1 MKIERTKNAVRNIV
15 FDGSLK
21 LLNMVIPFILRSVML
36 HYLGVQYL
44 GLNGLFRS
52 ILSFLNLAEL
62 GVGSAMVFSM
72 YKPIAED
79 DAPSICALL
88 KLYRTFYRAIGLFI
102 AVVGLALTPFLRSLI
117 SGDIPADMNLYILY
131 FMNLGSTVLTYWLFA
146 YKRSLLDAHQRTDV
160 ISKVS
165 LITQFVEYAL
175 KLPALIIFKN
185 YYMFLGVQ
193 LGAQVV
199 INLLTAIQVNK
210 MYPQY
215 TPQGHLPREKVMDIV
230 RRVRD
235 LFTSKFSAVVFN
247 FADTLVIS
255 AFMGLAALA
264 IYQNYFFVITALRTF
279 IDVIIVACIA
289 GVGNSLVTETE
300 EKNYND
306 FARITMLFGWI
317 MGVGSAMLLCLYQPF
332 MEIWM
337 GAENMLSFDYVIC
350 FVIYFYTMG
359 MNKIVNM
366 FKDAAGIWR
375 KDRLRPLVA
384 ALVNLGLNLAT
395 VRWLGMYGVLLS
407 SVVAIVVVEIPWLFH
422 NLFQELFPR
431 RFLGQY
437 VRFFC
442 GLVAVALASCAVSW
456 ILCSLLRLN
465 VWTTLIVNG
474 CVSFLVPN
482 LFFFVLY
489 GKNSLFRESIAQIKR
504 VLLKKKPVFSVQ
516 FPYESPKRNRFSL
529 YWISGCDIIIL
540 R

>member
-1 MKIERTKNAVRNIV
+1 MKIERTKNAARNIV
-15 FDGSLK
+15 FDGMLK
-21 LLNMVIPFILRSVML
+21 LLNIIIPFFLRSIML
-36 HYLGVQYL
+36 NYLGVEYL
-44 GLNGLFRS
+44 GLSGLFRS

-72 YKPIAED
+72 YRPIAED
-79 DAPSICALL
+79 DTPSICALL

-199 INLLTAIQVNK
+199 INLLTALQVNK

-235 LFTSKFSAVVFN
+235 LFTSKFAGVVFN
-247 FADTLVIS
+247 FADTIVIS

-489 GKNSLFRESIAQIKR
+489 GKNPLFRESIAQIKR
-504 VLLKKKPVFSVQ
+504 VLLKK
-516 FPYESPKRNRFSL
+516 
-529 YWISGCDIIIL
+529 
-540 R
+540 

>member
-1 MKIERTKNAVRNIV
+1 MKIERTKNAARNIV
-15 FDGSLK
+15 FDGMLK
-21 LLNMVIPFILRSVML
+21 LLNIIIPFFLRSIML
-36 HYLGVQYL
+36 NYLGVEYL
-44 GLNGLFRS
+44 GLSGLFRS

-79 DAPSICALL
+79 DTPSICALL

-175 KLPALIIFKN
+175 KLPALIIFRN

-199 INLLTAIQVNK
+199 INLLTAVRVNK

-235 LFTSKFSAVVFN
+235 LFTSKFSTVVFN

-255 AFMGLAALA
+255 AFMGLTALD

-289 GVGNSLVTETE
+289 GVGNSLVTESE

-306 FARITMLFGWI
+306 FSRITMLFGWI

-332 MEIWM
+332 MHIWM
-337 GAENMLSFDYVIC
+337 GEENMLTFNYVIC

-359 MNKIVNM
+359 MNKIINM
-366 FKDAAGIWR
+366 FKDAAGIWHR
-375 KDRLRPLVA
+375 DRFRPLTA

-395 VRWLGMYGVLLS
+395 VKWLGLYGVLLS
-407 SVVAIVVVEIPWLFH
+407 SVVSIVGVQIPWLFH
-422 NLFQELFPR
+422 NLFQEVFPR
-431 RFLGQY
+431 KYLWPY

-442 GLVAVALASCAVSW
+442 GLVGVALASCAASW
-456 ILCSLLRLN
+456 LLCSLLRLG
-465 VWTTLIVNG
+465 VWPSLIVNA

-482 LFFFVLY
+482 LFFFALF
-489 GKNSLFRESIAQIKR
+489 GKKPLFRESIAQIRR
-504 VLLKKKPVFSVQ
+504 VLLKK
-516 FPYESPKRNRFSL
+516 
-529 YWISGCDIIIL
+529 
-540 R
+540 